1 MRMNTIKE
9 YINELEIRLQA
20 NGEKLPSMREDIDL
34 TVLEGDGL
42 TIEEMLEQGAEF
54 DFSLA
59 LSFLKEGLTVAR
71 KGWKSW
77 NRKDIFIYL
86 VNGMTI
92 PKSNLRNEAALQ
104 VVDSPTETV
113 KIHSHIDM
121 RAADGSIVVGWIAS
135 QSDMLADDWF
145 IVG

>member
-1 MRMNTIKE
+1 MNAIRE
-9 YINELEIRLQA
+9 YINELEIRIQA
-20 NGEKLPSMREDIDL
+20 NGEELPSMREDIDL
-34 TVLEGDGL
+34 TVLEDDGL
-42 TIEEMLEQGAEF
+42 TIEKMLEQGAEF
-54 DFSLA
+54 DFGLA

-71 KGWKSW
+71 KGW
-77 NRKDIFIYL
+77 NEKDIFIYL

-104 VVDSPTETV
+104 VVDSPIENI
-113 KIHSHIDM
+113 KIYSHIDM

-135 QSDMLADDWF
+135 QNDMLAKDWF